1 MKYPITPDY
10 LESVP
15 DPLIGLYTDL
25 EEKILKDICRR
36 FKMSG
41 EATESAIAQMKI
53 LQERGVSLD
62 DIEKFIRETL
72 NLSEKELDKI
82 IDRAVDRNRQYY
94 DRLIEK
100 ADILNAEF
108 RGLDREIAAI
118 RRQTHDE
125 LFNLTQSMGF
135 AIRTGREVEFLP
147 VAKTYQKVLDDA
159 AAQVLSGAVDYNTS
173 IKEAVKRLT
182 DSGLQTIDYASGW
195 HNRVD
200 VAVRRAVMTG
210 VSQLSSQY
218 AEHAAEELETDLRE
232 VTAHAGARDTGT
244 GWQNH
249 KSWQGKV
256 YSVKAGDKYPN
267 IYEVCGWCM
276 VDGLEGANCR
286 HHHYPFLEGVSERTY
301 TDEQLENIDPPPFE
315 YQGKTYT
322 AYEATQKQR
331 QIERAMRKSKREII
345 GYEASGQTE
354 EAQDSAIRLR
364 RLSQEYKAF
373 SKAAG
378 LRTENERLHVAG
390 IGKTHG
396 MKPVT
401 NSLAKAYYAETD
413 KIKWPPK
420 GELISAESFREIRD
434 YAQSKGIHL
443 QGFKGS
449 DVDKK
454 LVLETVDA
462 AEALLDKYPELLG
475 SSKRPFTLYLDRN
488 MASVDF
494 AEVKDGVPHIMHLN
508 ADAYRQKASLQAE
521 YKKLADDGWF
531 VSGTDH
537 SSVVYHEMGHM
548 VSDVYGIDGM
558 EVMKQVLKAQNDA
571 EVIVWCKGNLSTYSA
586 KVDGSE
592 IIAEA
597 FSAFYGLETPKKE
610 IVDFVEICGSI
621 IKLRRRG

>member
-15 DPLIGLYTDL
+15 DPLVGLYTDL

-36 FKMSG
+36 FKLSG

-62 DIEKFIRETL
+62 DIEKFVRETL

-159 AAQVLSGAVDYNTS
+159 AAQVLSGAVDYNTA
-173 IKEAVKRLT
+173 IREAVKRLT

-218 AEHAAEELETDLRE
+218 AEQAAEELETDLRE
-232 VTAHAGARDTGT
+232 VTAHVGARDIGT

-249 KSWQGKV
+249 KNWQGKV
-256 YSVKAGDKYPN
+256 YSVKAGDKYPS
-267 IYEVCGWCM
+267 IYEVCGWGM

-315 YQGKTYT
+315 YQGKTYS

-345 GYEASGQTE
+345 GYEAAGQTE
-354 EAQDSAIRLR
+354 DAQDSAIRLR

-373 SKAAG
+373 SKEAG
-378 LRTENERLHVAG
+378 LRTQPERSRVDGFGRERGKKVASPITKSKKEVEKTQSFGIIQMGEGDMSVDVTIDQFTPCLLDSRTGKIVDTRYELAGTKELKDLKRKGWLFNWTHKSLKTNEIYKLTTIDSDEIQGLVA
-390 IGKTHG
+390 IEEHKRDKAYHL
-396 MKPVT
+396 
-401 NSLAKAYYAETD
+401 SLAESA
-413 KIKWPPK
+413 PHNK
-420 GELISAESFREIRD
+420 GDGKLYEGVGGHLFAIAVKRSLDAGYGGFIFFEAKNMELVKHYEEKFGALLLGRPHEYSMIIDEDA
-434 YAQSKGIHL
+434 A
-443 QGFKGS
+443 
-449 DVDKK
+449 KK
-454 LVLETVDA
+454 LLSSYTLE
-462 AEALLDKYPELLG
+462 
-475 SSKRPFTLYLDRN
+475 
-488 MASVDF
+488 
-494 AEVKDGVPHIMHLN
+494 
-508 ADAYRQKASLQAE
+508 
-521 YKKLADDGWF
+521 
-531 VSGTDH
+531 
-537 SSVVYHEMGHM
+537 
-548 VSDVYGIDGM
+548 
-558 EVMKQVLKAQNDA
+558 
-571 EVIVWCKGNLSTYSA
+571 
-586 KVDGSE
+586 
-592 IIAEA
+592 
-597 FSAFYGLETPKKE
+597 
-610 IVDFVEICGSI
+610 
-621 IKLRRRG
+621 

>member
-10 LESVP
+10 LDSVP
-15 DPLIGLYTDL
+15 DPLVDLYTDL

-41 EATESAIAQMKI
+41 EATESAIAQMKL

-62 DIEKFIRETL
+62 DIEKFVRETL
-72 NLSEKELDKI
+72 NLSEKELDEI

-159 AAQVLSGAVDYNTS
+159 STQVLSGAVDYNTA
-173 IKEAVKRLT
+173 IREAVKRLT

-218 AEHAAEELETDLRE
+218 AEQAAEELETDLRE
-232 VTAHAGARDTGT
+232 VTAHSGARDTGT

-249 KSWQGKV
+249 KNWQGKV
-256 YSVKAGDKYPN
+256 YSVKTGGKYPS
-267 IYEVCGWCM
+267 IYEVCGWGM

-301 TDEQLENIDPPPFE
+301 TDEQLANIDPPPFE
-315 YQGKTYT
+315 YQGKKYT

-331 QIERAMRKSKREII
+331 QIERAMRKCKREFI
-345 GYEASGQTE
+345 GYEAAGQTE
-354 EAQDSAIRLR
+354 SAQDSAIRLR

-378 LRTENERLHVAG
+378 LRTQPERARVDGFGQKWNGNGGDSFKEKSRQIAKEASKNMYDETAVSPYVKTAQYRQLFGNLDESKKVQRIAYKKAKSMLTHRSGTKFEDLIFIDTKTGKYLSRTDYNVENEVLPSNKMKAMVRNSEPYTIVAIHNHSGNTVPSMADLHTAYKNKYKYG
-390 IGKTHG
+390 LIACHNGTL
-396 MKPVT
+396 MRYEVT
-401 NSLAKAYYAETD
+401 GEYNSLIVDSLLDRVNKALYNGVATNEAALD
-413 KIKWPPK
+413 N
-420 GELISAESFREIRD
+420 LLSQLREEN
-434 YAQSKGIHL
+434 
-443 QGFKGS
+443 
-449 DVDKK
+449 V
-454 LVLETVDA
+454 VLEV
-462 AEALLDKYPELLG
+462 
-475 SSKRPFTLYLDRN
+475 F
-488 MASVDF
+488 
-494 AEVKDGVPHIMHLN
+494 
-508 ADAYRQKASLQAE
+508 RQ
-521 YKKLADDGWF
+521 
-531 VSGTDH
+531 
-537 SSVVYHEMGHM
+537 
-548 VSDVYGIDGM
+548 
-558 EVMKQVLKAQNDA
+558 
-571 EVIVWCKGNLSTYSA
+571 
-586 KVDGSE
+586 
-592 IIAEA
+592 
-597 FSAFYGLETPKKE
+597 
-610 IVDFVEICGSI
+610 
-621 IKLRRRG
+621 

>member
-10 LESVP
+10 LESAP
-15 DPLIGLYTDL
+15 DPLVDLYTDL

-36 FKMSG
+36 FKLSG

-108 RGLDREIAAI
+108 RGLDREIEAI
-118 RRQTHDE
+118 RLQTHDD

-159 AAQVLSGAVDYNTS
+159 AAQVLSGAVDYNTA

-218 AEHAAEELETDLRE
+218 AEQAAEELETDLRE
-232 VTAHAGARDTGT
+232 VTAHSGARDTGT

-256 YSVKAGDKYPN
+256 YSVKAGDKYPS
-267 IYEVCGWCM
+267 IYAVCGWGM

-301 TDEQLENIDPPPFE
+301 TDEQLANIDPPPFE
-315 YQGKTYT
+315 YQGKTYS

-331 QIERAMRKSKREII
+331 LIERAMRKSKREFV
-345 GYEASGQTE
+345 GYEAAGQTE
-354 EAQDSAIRLR
+354 AAQDSAIRLR
-364 RLSQEYKAF
+364 RLSQEYKGF

-378 LRTENERLHVAG
+378 LRTQPERARVDGFGRGEA
-390 IGKTHG
+390 
-396 MKPVT
+396 
-401 NSLAKAYYAETD
+401 AKAASDYKKVEAAALARE
-413 KIKWPPK
+413 KALKFIKDDAIIKEKSGMP
-420 GELISAESFREIRD
+420 
-434 YAQSKGIHL
+434 
-443 QGFKGS
+443 
-449 DVDKK
+449 KK
-454 LVLETVDA
+454 LVNMPDESLRHTINVDVEKTPKNLFEFHA
-462 AEALLDKYPELLG
+462 VAPKGADMKSVEVMAGAGTSTPIRDL
-475 SSKRPFTLYLDRN
+475 RRLY
-488 MASVDF
+488 AT
-494 AEVKDGVPHIMHLN
+494 
-508 ADAYRQKASLQAE
+508 YRLSP
-521 YKKLADDGWF
+521 DGWQKK
-531 VSGTDH
+531 SGTVFGENYHYVIHWYEH
-537 SSVVYHEMGHM
+537 SGTVP
-548 VSDVYGIDGM
+548 ID
-558 EVMKQVLKAQNDA
+558 E
-571 EVIVWCKGNLSTYSA
+571 
-586 KVDGSE
+586 
-592 IIAEA
+592 
-597 FSAFYGLETPKKE
+597 
-610 IVDFVEICGSI
+610 
-621 IKLRRRG
+621 IKLKGMKKNK

>member
-1 MKYPITPDY
+1 MMKYPITPDY

-15 DPLIGLYTDL
+15 DPLVDLYTDL

-36 FKMSG
+36 FKLSG

-62 DIEKFIRETL
+62 DIEKFVRETL
-72 NLSEKELDKI
+72 NLSEKELDNI

-108 RGLDREIAAI
+108 RGLEREIAAI

-159 AAQVLSGAVDYNTS
+159 AAQVISGTVDYNTA
-173 IKEAVKRLT
+173 IREAVKRLT

-218 AEHAAEELETDLRE
+218 AEQAAEELETDLRE
-232 VTAHAGARDTGT
+232 VTAHSGARDTGT

-249 KSWQGKV
+249 KNWQGKV
-256 YSVKAGDKYPN
+256 YSVKAGDKYPS
-267 IYEVCGWCM
+267 IYEVCGWGM

-286 HHHYPFLEGVSERTY
+286 HHHYPFLEGVSVRRY
-301 TDEQLENIDPPPFE
+301 TDEELANIDPPPFE
-315 YQGKTYT
+315 YQGKTYS

-354 EAQDSAIRLR
+354 DAQDSAIRLR

-378 LRTENERLHVAG
+378 LRTQPERARVDWFGAGAQLGNEKFSNFSQKTIENPPK
-390 IGKTHG
+390 I
-396 MKPVT
+396 
-401 NSLAKAYYAETD
+401 D
-413 KIKWPPK
+413 KIEMNRQTANTGVFSNLP
-420 GELISAESFREIRD
+420 ERM
-434 YAQSKGIHL
+434 SKKHVRSIA
-443 QGFKGS
+443 K
-449 DVDKK
+449 
-454 LVLETVDA
+454 E
-462 AEALLDKYPELLG
+462 
-475 SSKRPFTLYLDRN
+475 
-488 MASVDF
+488 
-494 AEVKDGVPHIMHLN
+494 
-508 ADAYRQKASLQAE
+508 
-521 YKKLADDGWF
+521 
-531 VSGTDH
+531 
-537 SSVVYHEMGHM
+537 
-548 VSDVYGIDGM
+548 YGID
-558 EVMKQVLKAQNDA
+558 LKGLSISIDTDEDLMRIPFAGCANPDHIGGITFFPNAFASREELLRTLYHEKIHVEQFREYGVEFVQQHRERFEELAYEAEDA
-571 EVIVWCKGNLSTYSA
+571 FVSALKEKGAL
-586 KVDGSE
+586 K
-592 IIAEA
+592 
-597 FSAFYGLETPKKE
+597 
-610 IVDFVEICGSI
+610 
-621 IKLRRRG
+621 